1 MGGGKWGVK
10 CLMGTDTD
18 IGTDTGTGIWGD
30 QKFLEMDGDDNCI
43 TM

>member
-1 MGGGKWGVK
+1 MGGGKWGVGV
-10 CLMGTDTD
+10 LWVQTQVWLSV
-18 IGTDTGTGIWGD
+18 WGD